1 MRISDW
7 SSDVC
12 SSDLDGVA
20 GEALAVGTVATGFLV
35 SVGVLDVRAGL
46 QRLAVG
52 RDLDPDRTAGDLQAF
67 RRGLAGFHRHAVDEL
82 VRRTDAIGPDL
93 DEVFAARDGVAGAA
107 LVIGAVAAGFL
118 RSDERR
124 CGKGGGRPCG
134 TRGEPYYSKKN

>member
-1 MRISDW
+1 MRISYG

-12 SSDLDGVA
+12 SSDLEAVVGLDPVRPDLNAVLADRDGVA

-67 RRGLAGFHRHAVDEL
+67 RRGLAGFHRHAVAEL
-82 VRRTDAIGPDL
+82 VRRTYAIGPDL
-93 DEVFAARDGVAGAA
+93 DAVFPDRE
-107 LVIGAVAAGFL
+107 IGTAWCRRRGF
-118 RSDERR
+118 
-124 CGKGGGRPCG
+124 
-134 TRGEPYYSKKN
+134 